1 MNYRSVGKSGLSVS
15 EIGFGCMSLTKTTDA
30 EATAIVHTAVD
41 AGINYFDTADL
52 YDKGANEELIG
63 KLLKPVRSKI
73 VLATKVGNQWKEDGS
88 GWNWNPTKNYIL
100 KAVDESLRR
109 LQTDYIDLYQLH
121 GGTIEDP
128 IDETIEAFEQLV
140 QQGKIRHYG
149 ISSIR
154 PNVIRAYVEKSNIIS
169 VMLQY
174 SLLDRRPEETVLD
187 LLQTHGIGVMARG
200 ALAQGLLAGKSAKEY
215 LGHSSSVI
223 QSAAGYLKVQATAL
237 GTIPSILATRYVL
250 SNPAISSAVTGIR
263 TMEQLQEAIAPGPE
277 PDTTWLEAL
286 KKSIP
291 VNRYQ
296 EHL

>member
-1 MNYRSVGKSGLSVS
+1 MDYRSVGKSGLRVS
-15 EIGFGCMSLTKTTDA
+15 EVGFGCMSLTKTPDA

-128 IDETIEAFEQLV
+128 IDETIEAFEHLV
-140 QQGKIRHYG
+140 HQGKIRHYG

-154 PNVIRAYVEKSNIIS
+154 PNVIRAYVDKSNIIS

-174 SLLDRRPEETVLD
+174 SLLDRRSEETILD
-187 LLQTHGIGVMARG
+187 LLQTNGIGVMVRG
-200 ALAQGLLAGKSAKEY
+200 ALAQGLLAGKPAKDY
-215 LGHSSSVI
+215 LGHSASIIQSVAGHLQAQANALATTPSTLATQYVLGHPAVSSV
-223 QSAAGYLKVQATAL
+223 
-237 GTIPSILATRYVL
+237 
-250 SNPAISSAVTGIR
+250 VTGIR
-263 TMEQLQEAIAPGPE
+263 TKEQLQEAIAPQPP
-277 PDTTWLEAL
+277 PDTAWLNRL
-286 KKSIP
+286 QSLIP
-291 VNRYQ
+291 AKRYE
-296 EHL
+296 EHR

>member
-1 MNYRSVGKSGLSVS
+1 MDYRSVGKSGLRVS
-15 EIGFGCMSLTKTTDA
+15 EIAFGCMSLTKTPDA

-128 IDETIEAFEQLV
+128 IDETIEAFEELV
-140 QQGKIRHYG
+140 QRGKIRHYG

-154 PNVIRAYVEKSNIIS
+154 PNIIRAYVDKSNIIS

-174 SLLDRRPEETVLD
+174 SLLDRRPEETILD
-187 LLQTHGIGVMARG
+187 LLQTNGIGVMVRG
-200 ALAQGLLAGKSAKEY
+200 ALAQGLLAGKPPKNY
-215 LGHSSSVI
+215 LGHPASVV
-223 QSAAGYLKVQATAL
+223 QSAADSLKTQATATH
-237 GTIPSILATRYVL
+237 TIPSALATQYVL
-250 SNPAISSAVTGIR
+250 YNPAVSSVVTGIR
-263 TMEQLQEAIAPGPE
+263 TMEQLQEAIAPQPP
-277 PDTTWLEAL
+277 PDTAWLNRL
-286 KKSIP
+286 QSLIP
-291 VNRYQ
+291 AKRY
-296 EHL
+296 EDHR